1 LGSHSQSQSTI
12 RQTSTDMVGQNG
24 AVHLNSYLSLND
36 LNTSEQSPNYN
47 SHYKSVPNLSSDTSL
62 ASVESTPLIQHPLC
76 QTNSYYSDSTDENH
90 GSNTIENSSLDYS
103 NNATEQ
109 QEFSGE
115 LEFAA
120 AYTMELSQ
128 QSKSKHFYLTQRS
141 EKSPNSCESSDCASK
156 SSDSLSSSGLEDSNN
171 SQNTTKNSTK
181 SNVSADNNFNNLT
194 AKKPSPGNQ
203 LKMLAAIASPSPA
216 TLQRRYRIQSCDIM
230 ETGSWIICDNIF

>member
-1 LGSHSQSQSTI
+1 
-12 RQTSTDMVGQNG
+12 MVGQNG
-24 AVHLNSYLSLND
+24 ARAVHLNSYLSLND
-36 LNTSEQSPNYN
+36 LNTLEQSPHYN
-47 SHYKSVPNLSSDTSL
+47 SNYKSVPNLSSDTSL

-90 GSNTIENSSLDYS
+90 GSKTIENSSLDCS

-128 QSKSKHFYLTQRS
+128 QSKSKHLYLTQRS
-141 EKSPNSCESSDCASK
+141 ENSSNSCESSKCDSK
-156 SSDSLSSSGLEDSNN
+156 SSDSLSASGLEDSNN
-171 SQNTTKNSTK
+171 SQNNTKNSTK
-181 SNVSADNNFNNLT
+181 SNVSAADDNFNNLT

-203 LKMLAAIASPSPA
+203 LKLPIASPSPA